1 MLNFKIFLE
10 MSPIN
15 VPKRGLYKK
24 AVSTVFARHAMNIF
38 TAVTGD
44 SRTVSLWKKAES
56 FLPSSWLAIQG
67 HLQSTLAL
75 RTPRYYRHPA
85 TANKGP
91 PPGETHKE
99 MIEVN
104 SRYYRHGN
112 ATLLCSQCEIS
123 LVFSLAIAGTT
134 SKSWLMW

>member
-1 MLNFKIFLE
+1 
-10 MSPIN
+10 
-15 VPKRGLYKK
+15 
-24 AVSTVFARHAMNIF
+24 MNIF

-75 RTPRYYRHPA
+75 RTPRYYRHPDI
-85 TANKGP
+85 ANKGP

-104 SRYYRHGN
+104 SRSVTDTEMRHFY
-112 ATLLCSQCEIS
+112 APSAKFPLFFLL
-123 LVFSLAIAGTT
+123 L
-134 SKSWLMW
+134 